1 MNKYLLDT
9 STLSFLMHDS
19 PQVKRHFRFLQQ
31 SDYPFTC
38 PIVKG
43 EILFGIFRLPEGKRR
58 RDLQQK
64 ANEAFSV
71 VPCDPMPENVEETYA
86 QIKVAAE
93 QQGTRLNECD
103 LWIAAT
109 ALALDAILV
118 TSDSDFQRITGQGL
132 RLEDWVN

>member
-9 STLSFLMHDS
+9 STLSFLVHDS
-19 PQVKRHFRFLQQ
+19 PQVKRHFQFLPQ

-64 ANEAFSV
+64 ANEVFSV

-86 QIKVAAE
+86 HIKVETE
-93 QQGTRLNECD
+93 QQGTPLDECD

-109 ALALDAILV
+109 ALVLDAILV
-118 TSDSDFQRITGQGL
+118 TSDSDFQRISGRGL
-132 RLEDWVN
+132 RLEDWVH